1 MQSRRRLKRRHLVYY
16 LEVTTGQ
23 DRRLVGHLVDITP
36 DGVML
41 MTEREMQT
49 GETLPLRMTL
59 PGEPAEDQALEFEAT
74 SLWCRP
80 DVNPDFW
87 DVGFKTEGLSLEQA
101 SIIETLI
108 EDYGFRD

>member
-16 LEVTTGQ
+16 LQVTTGQ
-23 DRRLVGHLVDITP
+23 DRGLVGHLVDITP

-49 GETLPLRMTL
+49 GETLPLRLTL
-59 PGEPAEDQALEFEAT
+59 PGEPGEGQALEFEAT